1 MTEEKFPFP
10 VDFDPTT
17 LTEVDDDYA
26 VMELISA
33 AKQDGSRVW
42 AYVTI
47 KPSLYMDYSRKI
59 LNGESLSIMDYGEI
73 IQTGEGESP
82 PDVVR
87 ADMEERFGADHEFSE
102 KLKKTIQEYVKN
114 HPAK

>member
-17 LTEVDDDYA
+17 LSETDDDYA

-33 AKQDGSRVW
+33 IKQDGTKVW

-47 KPSLYMDYSRKI
+47 KPSLYMKYCQKI
-59 LNGESLSIMDYGEI
+59 HTGEQISIMDYGEI
-73 IQTGEGESP
+73 LQTGDGESP
-82 PDVVR
+82 PEVVR
-87 ADMEERFGADHEFSE
+87 LDMEERYGADHEFSE
-102 KLKKTIQEYVKN
+102 KLKESILKYVKEQETR
-114 HPAK
+114 